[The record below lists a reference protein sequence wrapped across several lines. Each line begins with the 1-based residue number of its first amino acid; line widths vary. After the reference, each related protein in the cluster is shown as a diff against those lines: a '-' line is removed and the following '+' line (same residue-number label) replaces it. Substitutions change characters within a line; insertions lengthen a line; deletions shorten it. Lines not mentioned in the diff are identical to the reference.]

1 MPKPW
6 DATLITL
13 TLWNV
18 VELYGCLFEALN
30 DICMKSLLGE
40 TSENTNMLPSE
51 IWLHMYFCGAI
62 VFEMITMFYVNV
74 VNTKVVFNFII

>member
-18 VELYGCLFEALN
+18 VELYGCLFEPLN

-40 TSENTNMLPSE
+40 TSENTNMLLSE
-51 IWLHMYFCGAI
+51 IWLDVYFLCCNHFWDDND
-62 VFEMITMFYVNV
+62 VFYKFGEL
-74 VNTKVVFNFII
+74 

>member
-18 VELYGCLFEALN
+18 VELYGCLFEPLN

-51 IWLHMYFCGAI
+51 IWLHAYFLLCNHFWGDNDVLCKCG
-62 VFEMITMFYVNV
+62 EN
-74 VNTKVVFNFII
+74 KSCR

>member
-18 VELYGCLFEALN
+18 VELYGCLFEPLN
-30 DICMKSLLGE
+30 DICMKSLLGKQAK
-40 TSENTNMLPSE
+40 TPTCYLQKFGCMCT
-51 IWLHMYFCGAI
+51 FCGAI
-62 VFEMITMFYVNV
+62 IFKMIMMFSVNV
-74 VNTKVVFNFII
+74 VNTKVVGSFII

>member
-13 TLWNV
+13 TLRNV
-18 VELYGCLFEALN
+18 VELYGSLFEPLN
-30 DICMKSLLGE
+30 DIGMKSLLGE

-51 IWLHMYFCGAI
+51 IWLYVYFLWCNRFRDDNDVFCECG
-62 VFEMITMFYVNV
+62 EY
-74 VNTKVVFNFII
+74 KSCR